1 LSNLAKRSLRI
12 LTSSSGSQVV
22 ERAEKETQQMLRGI
36 NTCDLATLV
45 NVVVFDDCNLK
56 KILEFMLIS
65 HG

>member
-22 ERAEKETQQMLRGI
+22 ERAEKETQQMLKGV
-36 NTCDLATLV
+36 NTCNLATLL
-45 NVVVFDDCNLK
+45 NVAVFGDCNLK
-56 KILEFMLIS
+56 KILGFIFKS